1 MIKKILTLA
10 GAAFCSFYT
19 LAQSP
24 EYRNFDL
31 NEKPYPVTASAEEI
45 QKYKAIILNEVKA
58 KELII
63 NQKDEIEHYLFYNA
77 AILINDQA
85 AIDRFNKVY
94 IPISSPDDLVTLKCR
109 TTQPN
114 GKSIELF
121 KGDMKTI
128 NEDGEDYY
136 ILALEGLEK
145 GSIIEYYYL
154 KRIGVAYYTSESLGN
169 KYLVKKY
176 TSKIISPENLVYT
189 SKSYNGMPSAKDTTY
204 NGKNFLTFTTLN
216 LEPVPDEKYT
226 TNRAKLP
233 RFEAKMDYNTK
244 NSSKKLFTYADISKR
259 IMGNYHEKND
269 GDEKIVNKTYKKLKL
284 EDMPSTDQKV
294 FAIESYIKNDLGYI
308 EDPGNLTMA
317 QCISKKGLS
326 KFYKFKLV
334 TLLLEKCG
342 IGYEVVCTSN
352 KSDQPFDP
360 EFETYGFLD
369 ETFFMITETKKFLL
383 PDNLVCR
390 YGDIPAN
397 FTGQKG
403 LFIKPLVIGDSYSAT
418 NAIKFIQP
426 LDGKNNYDNLDVDIT
441 IKPADNKVNMLVTR
455 TLNGYP
461 AMGERPY
468 YHYYDETKRVPLLND
483 LLKIGMENA
492 KVSLTSAENFDLKDF
507 KKYNLPFIAS
517 GMVEATE
524 LMEMAGSN
532 VVFKIGNCIGPQAEL
547 YQEEK
552 RHYPIFN
559 LYAHSYKRVL
569 KLTIP
574 EGYDVQGL
582 EKLNMNIE
590 LKEGGEVTAYFYSTY
605 TREGNKIVVTVNESY
620 NKDTYDKEVF
630 EGYRKVIN
638 AAADFNK
645 IALLLKKL

>member
-1 MIKKILTLA
+1 MQKHKALAAALLCTLF
-10 GAAFCSFYT
+10 AA
-19 LAQSP
+19 AQSP

-31 NEKPYPVTASAEEI
+31 NEKAYPVTATAEEI
-45 QKYKAIILNEVKA
+45 QKNKAIILNEVKA

-77 AILINDQA
+77 VILINDQS

-94 IPISSPDDLVTLKCR
+94 IPISSPDDLITLKCR

-114 GKSIELF
+114 GKSVELF

-128 NEDGEDYY
+128 SEDGEDYF

-154 KRIGVAYYTSESLGN
+154 KRIGVAYYSSESLAN

-176 TSKIISPENLVYT
+176 TSKIISPENLVYAYKT
-189 SKSYNGMPSAKDTTY
+189 YNGMPDAKDTTY
-204 NGKNFLTFTTLN
+204 NGKNFLTFTVNN

-226 TNRAKLP
+226 TNRAKLL

-244 NSSKKLFTYADISKR
+244 NSSKKLFTYADIAKR
-259 IMGNYHEKND
+259 IMNNYHEKMD
-269 GDEKIVNKTYKKLKL
+269 GDEKIINKTYKKLKL
-284 EDMPSTDQKV
+284 EDMSSTDEKV
-294 FAIESYIKNDLGYI
+294 FAIESYIKNELGYI

-326 KFYKFKLV
+326 KFYKFKFF
-334 TLLLEKCG
+334 TLMLEKCG
-342 IGYEVVCTSN
+342 INYEVVCTSN

-360 EFETYGFLD
+360 EFETYGYLD
-369 ETFFMITETKKFLL
+369 ETFFYISETKKYVL

-390 YGDIPAN
+390 YGDIPSA

-403 LFIKPLVIGDSYSAT
+403 LFIKPLLIGDSYSAT

-426 LDGKNNYDNLDVDIT
+426 LDGKQNYDNMEADIT
-441 IKPADNKVNMLVTR
+441 VKPADGKVNMLLTR

-468 YHYYDETKRVPLLND
+468 YHYYDETKRTNLLND
-483 LLKIGMENA
+483 LLKLGMENA
-492 KVSLTSAENFDLKDF
+492 KVSLTTADNYDLKDF
-507 KKYNLPFIAS
+507 KKYNQPFVAS

-524 LMEMAGSN
+524 LVEKAGTN
-532 VVFKIGNCIGPQAEL
+532 VIFKLGNCIGPQAEL

-552 RHYPIFN
+552 RHFPIYNVYP
-559 LYAHSYKRVL
+559 HSYKRVL
-569 KLTIP
+569 KVTIP
-574 EGYDVQGL
+574 DGYEVQGL

-590 LKEGGEVTAYFYSTY
+590 LKEGNDVTAYFRSTY
-605 TREGNKIVVTVNESY
+605 TKEGNKIVVTVYESY
-620 NKDTYDKEVF
+620 DKDTYDKEVF

-645 IALLLKKL
+645 IALLFKKL